1 MYASPCVCALAC
13 VCVCVSGQRG
23 GQGCA
28 LAGLLGG
35 TADRGDEHAWK
46 NRQYLPRSATTC
58 RRCGR
63 RIRRHRYRLFHH
75 GHVPA
80 RRATTPATAR
90 ARARVCVRAWCVCII
105 PRRTAD
111 ASACNRT
118 TAAKHGMREC
128 GQCSAERSF
137 IGVGRPDIGIPP
149 TSAPG
154 LGLTPA
160 ESASGLG
167 ARGQRGMRLYRG
179 VSIGEARD
187 DVAWWSFSRD
197 MSSIS
202 CEEQLMVHQP
212 HVRWHQQPQ
221 PRHHITPGA
230 TVGTRRAL
238 ACPHSTV
245 GTQAAAAEHPPTSAP
260 GLGSPLP
267 HLYRDWARPCHICT
281 GTGLAPATSAP
292 GPGSTFPHL
301 RRDSA
306 NASHI
311 CAGTPPRA
319 SRSRRRTPERSALA
333 AARSASAAAPA
344 RRRATHRSGASAS
357 CKRLK
362 HSPARRSGCRVS
374 TDSTL

>member
-1 MYASPCVCALAC
+1 VQCRAFVHWRWPTGYRYPSHIC
-13 VCVCVSGQRG
+13 
-23 GQGCA
+23 
-28 LAGLLGG
+28 
-35 TADRGDEHAWK
+35 
-46 NRQYLPRSATTC
+46 PRTGAHPSHIC
-58 RRCGR
+58 
-63 RIRRHRYRLFHH
+63 
-75 GHVPA
+75 
-80 RRATTPATAR
+80 
-90 ARARVCVRAWCVCII
+90 
-105 PRRTAD
+105 PRT
-111 ASACNRT
+111 
-118 TAAKHGMREC
+118 
-128 GQCSAERSF
+128 
-137 IGVGRPDIGIPP
+137 
-149 TSAPG
+149 
-154 LGLTPA
+154 GLTPA

-292 GPGSTFPHL
+292 GPGSTLPHL
-301 RRDSA
+301 RRDSTSCVEISPA
-306 NASHI
+306 YSGALGFGGCTI
-311 CAGTPPRA
+311 G
-319 SRSRRRTPERSALA
+319 ERSSSCTPS
-333 AARSASAAAPA
+333 RNAPV
-344 RRRATHRSGASAS
+344 RRKRVLQATEAQPGPPFGVPREY
-357 CKRLK
+357 
-362 HSPARRSGCRVS
+362 
-374 TDSTL
+374 